1 MYLFNILIFLV
12 ICKFC
17 TSLHFFMGEKERKCF
32 SEDLPYETKAI
43 IHYMI
48 EVFEES
54 SNTYLT
60 TFDTGLYV
68 EIKDPQNKIVLSRLY
83 SQNGRISF
91 SSQSEGEY
99 LICMWSNSTS
109 WWPKHGI
116 KVNLDIII
124 GNFDYRF
131 TKIEEEKVS
140 ELQMRL
146 KSLASQV
153 EKINKE
159 QEYQRTREEKFRS
172 INETT
177 SSFILWFAF
186 VQLSVLGVMG
196 LWQMKHLTKFFKTK
210 KIV

>member
-1 MYLFNILIFLV
+1 
-12 ICKFC
+12 
-17 TSLHFFMGEKERKCF
+17 
-32 SEDLPYETKAI
+32 
-43 IHYMI
+43 MI

-159 QEYQRTREEKFRS
+159 QEYQRV
-172 INETT
+172 N
-177 SSFILWFAF
+177 
-186 VQLSVLGVMG
+186 
-196 LWQMKHLTKFFKTK
+196 
-210 KIV
+210 